1 MNAILS
7 RSCRAVLL
15 GALLVTMSPTAA
27 GNNWAVHI
35 QGGKRNLVLQVRG
48 GS

>member
-15 GALLVTMSPTAA
+15 GTMLVTLCPTAA
-27 GNNWAVHI
+27 GNNWAVHVH
-35 QGGKRNLVLQVRG
+35 GGKRSLVLQVRG
-48 GS
+48 SS